1 MPAGFRRTRAREQQR
16 VRVDGNGLMRDV
28 IGDAGLDDAG
38 VVALGQRLDD
48 VTLIC
53 PELTAYVVGQV
64 VYLVEAA
71 ATLARATVGA
81 VLDDRDDARRLAYG
95 LAGRPGYE
103 PERAEVQR
111 LASRREARYV
121 V

>member
-1 MPAGFRRTRAREQQR
+1 MALWSAGHPT
-16 VRVDGNGLMRDV
+16 
-28 IGDAGLDDAG
+28 
-38 VVALGQRLDD
+38 

-53 PELTAYVVGQV
+53 PEITAYVVGQV

-95 LAGRPGYE
+95 LAGRLGYE
-103 PERAEVQR
+103 AERAEVQR
-111 LASRREARYV
+111 LASRRQARYV